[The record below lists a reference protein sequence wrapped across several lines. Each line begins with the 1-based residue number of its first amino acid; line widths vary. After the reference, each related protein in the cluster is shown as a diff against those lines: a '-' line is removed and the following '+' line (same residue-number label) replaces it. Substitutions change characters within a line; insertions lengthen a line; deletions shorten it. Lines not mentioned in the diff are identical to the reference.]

1 MNLRQRFL
9 TRGLLPLTAV
19 LFAGSAQ
26 AGNLEF
32 KPSITVSEEYTDNI
46 SEDKEKTLGSEF
58 ITRAMPKFTFNYQSP
73 FWVWDVGYN
82 FQYRYYNLN
91 KKSNESLHNLS
102 ARTKMTLID
111 EKAFLEI
118 SDVYS
123 RVSLDQARDTTQESL
138 FSNQS
143 DQNTFTVSPNFV
155 LRPTTK
161 LTLRPGAS
169 YQNIWYKNP
178 NGVGRDIYSGFLN
191 SEYALTDKLSLTSSY
206 VFTMTDAE
214 GNISRT
220 NNLMAG
226 MKYEYL
232 KGSVISIQGGNSWH
246 NALHKTSSNP
256 VWNVAINYASDRY
269 NLKIGAGEAYTNDPT
284 SNRVTLNTT
293 YNAGF
298 DWIFSKGK
306 LGLTSSLIDVETFPG
321 NFKYSVSYN
330 NAVSLKYEILPDWE
344 ANITYTYNY
353 IDIRHSNTYTTL
365 SQISPSISYS
375 YREGTKALLR
385 YSYLHMYSPDIPV
398 DNKDINTVALEISVA
413 F

>member
-143 DQNTFTVSPNFV
+143 DQNTFTLSPNFV

-178 NGVGRDIYSGFLN
+178 N
-191 SEYALTDKLSLTSSY
+191 LSL
-206 VFTMTDAE
+206 
-214 GNISRT
+214 IH
-220 NNLMAG
+220 
-226 MKYEYL
+226 
-232 KGSVISIQGGNSWH
+232 I
-246 NALHKTSSNP
+246 
-256 VWNVAINYASDRY
+256 
-269 NLKIGAGEAYTNDPT
+269 
-284 SNRVTLNTT
+284 
-293 YNAGF
+293 
-298 DWIFSKGK
+298 
-306 LGLTSSLIDVETFPG
+306 
-321 NFKYSVSYN
+321 
-330 NAVSLKYEILPDWE
+330 
-344 ANITYTYNY
+344 
-353 IDIRHSNTYTTL
+353 
-365 SQISPSISYS
+365 
-375 YREGTKALLR
+375 
-385 YSYLHMYSPDIPV
+385 
-398 DNKDINTVALEISVA
+398 
-413 F
+413 